1 MGEFSQDGQSRG
13 MGHCTFQAA
22 SQAAAAIGF
31 LRDRDV
37 GGRPIWIAEDAPW
50 TFFPRIIVKLG
61 EDNLGGGFEY
71 FLFSPLPGEMVQFD
85 EHIFQMGWNH
95 QLVSTS
101 NPSQSIST
109 FKFPGSV

>member
-50 TFFPRIIVKLG
+50 NIWTPYESLLKLG

-85 EHIFQMGWNH
+85 EHIFQIG
-95 QLVSTS
+95 
-101 NPSQSIST
+101 
-109 FKFPGSV
+109 

>member
-1 MGEFSQDGQSRG
+1 MLIGLEDYFPFEIIPFQSTFVHFRVGECQPFLGICHGHFSQDGQSRG

-50 TFFPRIIVKLG
+50 TFFFHTNRC
-61 EDNLGGGFEY
+61 
-71 FLFSPLPGEMVQFD
+71 
-85 EHIFQMGWNH
+85 
-95 QLVSTS
+95 
-101 NPSQSIST
+101 
-109 FKFPGSV
+109 